1 MILGDIGQSIALDS
15 ALILTVDSDGLY
27 LIALLGGNAYR
38 YAAPI
43 LDRHAAVGI
52 GRTAVACG
60 DEHCV
65 SAAGFGRILIILWCR
80 AFGNVLVI

>member
-52 GRTAVACG
+52 GRTAATII
-60 DEHCV
+60 EA
-65 SAAGFGRILIILWCR
+65 SPKTRAARRRISSIP
-80 AFGNVLVI
+80 GG